1 MNAQHHQHM
10 FCARLDFALDD
21 EEGGRRLEVV
31 ELEVEVRVHTTTS
44 TSHPSAGCRH
54 MPCIHMSNAC

>member
-1 MNAQHHQHM
+1 M

-31 ELEVEVRVHTTTS
+31 ELEVEVRVHTTAS
-44 TSHPSAGCRH
+44 TSHHSAGCGH
-54 MPCIHMSNAC
+54 MPYMHTSHDC